1 MVESKPDHF
10 LDDLRLNNPWPEL
23 KRYKIYFYI
32 YFLWLILC
40 RLSKYI
46 LVFGL
51 AYFSA
56 YNFDPRNIHLVFHI
70 NNCGCLCMD

>member
-32 YFLWLILC
+32 FF
-40 RLSKYI
+40 S
-46 LVFGL
+46 LVDF
-51 AYFSA
+51 
-56 YNFDPRNIHLVFHI
+56 VQVV
-70 NNCGCLCMD
+70 